1 MKKYCRKNMVWWMMI
16 LCMVWNRNISTRAEE
31 KESCYHESLPEDY
44 EGTLTMWGWDEKYFT
59 TITQAFQE
67 KYKNVTFE
75 YTEVDGAKL
84 LQKYEVA
91 LLTGK
96 ELPDIGW
103 AMIDYRGE
111 MFELDMWEHLE
122 EAPYGMSLN
131 QVYEYLHPR
140 MVNSKGNICGIEQSL
155 SPVALMY
162 RKDLAKKY
170 LGTDDPEE
178 LETMLSDWDSFI
190 EKGKEVQQKS
200 KGNVY
205 IFFGSNDILKI
216 VQSQQKE
223 VWVDEKTINAEKTFG
238 KTLDLMCRFRSAA
251 EQKKTIEK
259 LKKGEVDIIIG
270 THRILSKDVQFKD
283 LGLLVIDEEQRFGVT
298 HKEKIKQMKVN
309 VDVLTLTATPI
320 PRTLHMSL
328 IGIRD
333 MSVLEEPPMDR
344 VPIQTYVMEYNDELV
359 REAINRELARNGQVY
374 YVYNK
379 VRDIADITAKL
390 QELVPDATV
399 AFAHGQMKETEL
411 ERIMYRFINGE
422 IDVLV
427 STTIIET
434 GLDISN
440 VNTMIIHDADN
451 MGLSQLYQL
460 RGRVGRSNRTAYA
473 FLMYRRNKMLKEVAE
488 KRLAAI
494 KEYSDLGSGF
504 KIAMRDLEI
513 RGAGNLLGAEQ
524 SGHMEAVGYDLYCK
538 MLSEAVKEAKGI
550 EDISDKF
557 DTTVDI
563 VTDAYIPAGYIANEF
578 QKLDIYKRIAGIETE
593 EEKDEMLE
601 ELIDRFGEPPKS
613 VLSLLRVAR
622 LKALAHAVYITE
634 IKQTGSLIKLTM
646 FERARIN
653 PEKIPELIAQYKSSL
668 KFNMAENPYFTFD
681 LKNGS
686 VAKKR
691 DVLDVVEELISQM
704 RKELITAE

>member
-1 MKKYCRKNMVWWMMI
+1 MVWWMMI

-216 VQSQQKE
+216 VQSQKKE

-238 KTLDLMCRFRSAA
+238 KTLDLMCRFRDENTADGSAA
-251 EQKKTIEK
+251 YWRKSEGERKHIFTPSTFWSVKLMEPLDESEK
-259 LKKGEVDIIIG
+259 GQWGLIPIPEGSVSWGGTAMGITKGCKDKRLAWEFLKFATLSSEGAKALNKIGLMTAAKQPYEENPMLASYKSDLFEEEDMGIYLMEEIVPDIKGQSLKKADMVIQERLDL
-270 THRILSKDVQFKD
+270 ILS
-283 LGLLVIDEEQRFGVT
+283 VIANDFTVT
-298 HKEKIKQMKVN
+298 AE
-309 VDVLTLTATPI
+309 
-320 PRTLHMSL
+320 
-328 IGIRD
+328 
-333 MSVLEEPPMDR
+333 
-344 VPIQTYVMEYNDELV
+344 
-359 REAINRELARNGQVY
+359 
-374 YVYNK
+374 
-379 VRDIADITAKL
+379 
-390 QELVPDATV
+390 DA
-399 AFAHGQMKETEL
+399 M
-411 ERIMYRFINGE
+411 
-422 IDVLV
+422 
-427 STTIIET
+427 
-434 GLDISN
+434 
-440 VNTMIIHDADN
+440 
-451 MGLSQLYQL
+451 
-460 RGRVGRSNRTAYA
+460 
-473 FLMYRRNKMLKEVAE
+473 KMLK
-488 KRLAAI
+488 
-494 KEYSDLGSGF
+494 KELQ
-504 KIAMRDLEI
+504 E
-513 RGAGNLLGAEQ
+513 
-524 SGHMEAVGYDLYCK
+524 
-538 MLSEAVKEAKGI
+538 
-550 EDISDKF
+550 
-557 DTTVDI
+557 
-563 VTDAYIPAGYIANEF
+563 
-578 QKLDIYKRIAGIETE
+578 AGISTE
-593 EEKDEMLE
+593 
-601 ELIDRFGEPPKS
+601 
-613 VLSLLRVAR
+613 
-622 LKALAHAVYITE
+622 
-634 IKQTGSLIKLTM
+634 
-646 FERARIN
+646 
-653 PEKIPELIAQYKSSL
+653 
-668 KFNMAENPYFTFD
+668 
-681 LKNGS
+681 
-686 VAKKR
+686 
-691 DVLDVVEELISQM
+691 
-704 RKELITAE
+704 